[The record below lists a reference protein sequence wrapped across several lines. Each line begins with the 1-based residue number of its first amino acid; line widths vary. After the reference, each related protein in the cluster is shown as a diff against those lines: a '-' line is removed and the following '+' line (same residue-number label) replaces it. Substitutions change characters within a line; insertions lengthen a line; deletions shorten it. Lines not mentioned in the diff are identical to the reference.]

1 MDSTAPE
8 PRQSANVSL
17 PVQLYHQMAA
27 CFYGDGPT
35 YAQLMGY
42 EPDDVDALGSGA
54 RSPDDDDSGDMDE
67 EAVVA
72 VPKFKVKSY
81 GIREGTDGAS

>member
-1 MDSTAPE
+1 MDSTQPE

-35 YAQLMGY
+35 YAQMMGF
-42 EPDDVDALGSGA
+42 EEDTDVLGSGA
-54 RSPDDDDSGDMDE
+54 RVPDVDDPDDMDE
-67 EAVVA
+67 EQEVV

-81 GIREGTDGAS
+81 GIREGTDGAA